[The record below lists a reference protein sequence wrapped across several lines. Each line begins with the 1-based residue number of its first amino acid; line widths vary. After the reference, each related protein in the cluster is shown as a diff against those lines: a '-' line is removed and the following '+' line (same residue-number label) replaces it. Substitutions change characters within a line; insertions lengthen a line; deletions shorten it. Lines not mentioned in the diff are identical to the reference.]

1 METKKIF
8 SRINRSWLRRSKIGI
23 SIIHAVLEKNNI
35 ILRLN
40 GEGKKIFQ
48 KPQLRTNEDLL
59 WIRNHDPK
67 LLTTV
72 WPLLTTIAFEPIN
85 CFKSFNWFNY
95 FAGPHIRHVETFLP
109 IGGTFCNLFLFTA
122 RLCSFIGII
131 FHEIQTPKLKAS
143 LTSIDIILATISSC
157 QGIKMY
163 SIHLLLLQKGT
174 YFNYWSEAHLV

>member
-1 METKKIF
+1 MKTIYESEIMIQ
-8 SRINRSWLRRSKIGI
+8 SYW
-23 SIIHAVLEKNNI
+23 
-35 ILRLN
+35 
-40 GEGKKIFQ
+40 
-48 KPQLRTNEDLL
+48 P
-59 WIRNHDPK
+59 P
-67 LLTTV
+67 LTA
-72 WPLLTTIAFEPIN
+72 IAFETIN

-109 IGGTFCNLFLFTA
+109 IDGTFCNLFLFTA

-163 SIHLLLLQKGT
+163 SIHLILLQKGT
-174 YFNYWSEAHLV
+174 YFNYWSTFGFKIVDVKKSRRKLILYYSKIQTKMERQDNKIIQHQRTIIQ